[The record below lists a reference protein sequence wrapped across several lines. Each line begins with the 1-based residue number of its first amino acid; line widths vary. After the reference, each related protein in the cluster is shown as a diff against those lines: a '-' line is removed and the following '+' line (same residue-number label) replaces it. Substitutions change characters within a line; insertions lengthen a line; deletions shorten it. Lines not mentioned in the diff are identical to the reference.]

1 MGQEAVETTLVA
13 ARAARLPPTQPLL
26 TFEAGL
32 PTSVVSTTRGGVDT
46 TLVVARRLVLTFEA
60 ERAG

>member
-1 MGQEAVETTLVA
+1 
-13 ARAARLPPTQPLL
+13 L